1 MYSTEEGITV
11 LQDIDEAHRG
21 LLAAVAGLSDGQS
34 NFKPASGG
42 WSIAEIVEH
51 LAIVEDRIIARI
63 HQLLASP
70 LDSAQAGA
78 AKTPD
83 GDLRKRVVDRS
94 SKFRAP
100 DAAHPTGQRMSHSV
114 DRLIGSR
121 NKIKDILQSAPSDFR
136 QRSMVHPAFGPL
148 DCHQWLVT
156 LGGHCLRHTQ
166 QITETK
172 RDPNFPRT

>member
-1 MYSTEEGITV
+1 MELPVYSTEEGITV

-21 LLAAVAGLSDGQS
+21 LLAAVSGLSAGQS

-70 LDSAQAGA
+70 LDPVQAGA
-78 AKTPD
+78 ANGSD
-83 GDLRKRVVDRS
+83 DDLRRRIVDRA

-100 DAAHPTGQRMSHSV
+100 DA
-114 DRLIGSR
+114 
-121 NKIKDILQSAPSDFR
+121 
-136 QRSMVHPAFGPL
+136 
-148 DCHQWLVT
+148 
-156 LGGHCLRHTQ
+156 
-166 QITETK
+166 
-172 RDPNFPRT
+172 